1 MSAYGKRMG
10 AMKKL
15 RAEMAALEEKV
26 SELHRELARSSA
38 GGFRGMRDTRRC
50 PACGGA
56 RLLHIP
62 AATELAKRGT
72 APLAIHHQNGFWGPT
87 SQGPIEHFVC
97 RGCKLIESHVIDL
110 AGIEVD
116 GETVVAIDP
125 DPEPESGG
133 GPFR

>member
-1 MSAYGKRMG
+1 
-10 AMKKL
+10 MKKL

-38 GGFRGMRDTRRC
+38 GGFRGMRDSRRC
-50 PACGGA
+50 PACGCA

-62 AATELAKRGT
+62 AATELAKHGT
-72 APLAIHHQNGFWGPT
+72 APLAIHHQNRFWGPT

-97 RGCKLIESHVIDL
+97 CNCKLIESHVIDL
-110 AGIEVD
+110 ADIDVD
-116 GETVVAIDP
+116 GETVIAIESA
-125 DPEPESGG
+125 PEPESSG